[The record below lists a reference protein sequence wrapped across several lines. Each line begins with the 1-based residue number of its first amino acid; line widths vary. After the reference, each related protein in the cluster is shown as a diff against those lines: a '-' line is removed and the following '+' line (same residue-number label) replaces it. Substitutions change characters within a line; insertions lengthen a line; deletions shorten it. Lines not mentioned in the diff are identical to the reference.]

1 MSDCSRETIIMDKGS
16 IAENSSKISYRY
28 DIFSNI
34 GRIITS
40 SLDPK
45 EVFHRVMIVIGEFF
59 APQHWSLL
67 LKDDDTGELKFE
79 LVMGINPEKLEKI
92 SLGPGEGIAGWVCQH
107 GEPLVVENVQRDKRF
122 SPRIDELLGFKT
134 KSVVCVPVLN
144 GRNQVIGAI
153 ELINEISPDRPAM
166 GTGDIYTDVALLSS
180 IGVFTGIAAENAF
193 LHQKIVDLAM
203 VDSLTDLNN
212 RLYFNEIFERE
223 VERVLRYGH
232 TICVLMADIDHFKMI
247 NDTLG
252 HLVGDKALRAV
263 ADILKASVR
272 KSDILARFGGDEF
285 VILMTQADES
295 KGRILAERIQ
305 RSIGDWNDAETLP
318 GVTLQLSIGIHEA
331 GPENIRNVL
340 KDADVKLYRDK
351 RYRKRADEII
361 TDDEMRRYLLDKISS
376 NRA

>member
-1 MSDCSRETIIMDKGS
+1 
-16 IAENSSKISYRY
+16 
-28 DIFSNI
+28 
-34 GRIITS
+34 
-40 SLDPK
+40 
-45 EVFHRVMIVIGEFF
+45 MIVIGEFF

-92 SLGPGEGIAGWVCQH
+92 SLEPGEGIAGWVCQH